1 MAFSFFEGAN
11 MDKIL
16 VEWLA
21 ERLIGQR
28 LNFLDIKWIVD
39 NLTRFGCSFYIL
51 QNVVRDATRYAD
63 QFLAIIEALEF
74 FISFGIVFGKTGD
87 ISVDPVINIQCIRQV
102 SGNFVT

>member
-1 MAFSFFEGAN
+1 MAFPLFEGAN

-16 VEWLA
+16 VEWFA

-28 LNFLDIKWIVD
+28 LNFLDIKRIVD
-39 NLTRFGCSFYIL
+39 NLTRFWCGSYIV

-63 QFLAIIEALEF
+63 QFLAIIGALEL
-74 FISFGIVFGKTGD
+74 FISFGVIFGKAGD
-87 ISVDPVINIQCIRQV
+87 ITVDPVINIECFRQV